1 MMNFP
6 RAGQRLG
13 WLIILHDHSGQISL
27 IDIIV
32 IVANKS
38 REAMIENIYQLSNRL
53 SLKAMQRYPSKL
65 TGAVEKT
72 CSFLPCLYLCIIHCH
87 CIPYLKHSSAGV
99 VRCCLFNCNQSI
111 NFNYHERIIQQQH
124 TARAYLFMAFQNVF
138 MPPSRPNASSNN
150 Q

>member
-32 IVANKS
+32 IAANKS
-38 REAMIENIYQLSNRL
+38 REAVIENIYQLSNRL
-53 SLKAMQRYPSKL
+53 SSTAMQSYPSKL
-65 TGAVEKT
+65 TGAEEKT
-72 CSFLPCLYLCIIHCH
+72 CSLLACLYLCIA
-87 CIPYLKHSSAGV
+87 IPCLKHSSAGV

-124 TARAYLFMAFQNVF
+124 TARAFLFMAFQNVF